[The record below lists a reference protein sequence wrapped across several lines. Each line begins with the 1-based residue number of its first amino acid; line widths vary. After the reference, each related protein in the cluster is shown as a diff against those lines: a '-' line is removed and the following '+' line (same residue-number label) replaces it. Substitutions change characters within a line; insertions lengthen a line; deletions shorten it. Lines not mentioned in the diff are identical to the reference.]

1 MNKKW
6 NTDYWVVLP
15 VLMLVSVNARADDM
29 MSTYQLAA
37 EQDQQ
42 YQAAISIYE
51 AENARLGKARAGLL
65 PFLGANAD
73 TTRRSQEVTS
83 DDNITGFD
91 GEADY
96 NVDSWS
102 VNFNQAI
109 FDVPAWQLYKQAKV
123 NLEKARLDLDS
134 AKQELIYRVAT
145 VYGQAL
151 VAQENLRVSEA
162 EKKALAE
169 QLELD
174 QERLNVGLGTVTLN
188 VGLGT
193 VTNLYATESR
203 YSLAVSNAIEADFS
217 LRDALVALKE
227 LTAQEPGKLLVIASD
242 KPPLDPPSPNELDY
256 WVESALKNNLDFL
269 AAQRTV
275 EIADREVSR
284 IKAGHYP
291 TLNLVASH
299 SNSDADGSLT
309 GSGRINENSD
319 IGLQLGIPLVQGWGV
334 VSGTREARAL
344 YQTALHKQ
352 EGVRRSVDRTSRSAY
367 RAVTSGI
374 SRLQALN
381 KAVRAGNSTL
391 EARREGF
398 KAGVNT
404 NFEVLEAVRDLYSSE
419 RDYINAKYQFIL
431 STLQLKRVTGSLEVA
446 DLERVNGWL
455 E

>member
-1 MNKKW
+1 MTRKGKLK
-6 NTDYWVVLP
+6 TLVALP
-15 VLMLVSVNARADDM
+15 ALMLVVGTSSADDM
-29 MSTYQLAA
+29 ISTYQLAA

-42 YQAAISIYE
+42 YQAAVSIYE

-65 PFLGANAD
+65 PFLGANAG
-73 TTRRSQEVTS
+73 TVRRNQEATS
-83 DDNITGFD
+83 PDNVEGFD
-91 GEADY
+91 GSADY
-96 NVDSWS
+96 NVDRWS
-102 VNFNQAI
+102 VNFNQALFNI
-109 FDVPAWQLYKQAKV
+109 PAWQSYKQAKINV
-123 NLEKARLDLDS
+123 EKATLDLGS
-134 AKQELIYRVAT
+134 AKQELIYRVAS

-174 QERLNVGLGTVTLN
+174 KERLN

-203 YSLAVSNAIEADFS
+203 YSLALTNVIEADFA
-217 LRDALVALKE
+217 LRDALAALKE
-227 LTAQEPGKLLVIASD
+227 LTAQEPGELHVIAAD
-242 KPPLDPPSPNELDY
+242 RPPLDPPSPNDLGY
-256 WVESALKNNLDFL
+256 WVELALKNNLDYL
-269 AAQRTV
+269 AVQRTV
-275 EIADREVSR
+275 EIAEREVSR

-291 TLNLVASH
+291 TLDLVASH

-309 GSGRINENSD
+309 GSGRTDESTEL
-319 IGLQLGIPLVQGWGV
+319 GLQLGIPLIQGWGV
-334 VSGTREARAL
+334 VSETKEARAL
-344 YQTALHKQ
+344 YQAALHDQ
-352 EGVRRSVDRTSRSAY
+352 EGVRRNVDRTSRSAY
-367 RAVTSGI
+367 QAITSGI

-381 KAVRAGNSTL
+381 KAVIAGKSAV
-391 EARREGF
+391 EAKREGF

-404 NFEVLEAVRDLYSSE
+404 NVEVLDAVRDLYGSE

-446 DLERVNGWL
+446 DLERVNSWL

>member
-1 MNKKW
+1 MKHKRI
-6 NTDYWVVLP
+6 YGFYFFIP
-15 VLMLVSVNARADDM
+15 VISMMAGVAIADDM
-29 MSTYQLAA
+29 MSTYQLASV
-37 EQDQQ
+37 QDQQ
-42 YQAAISIYE
+42 YQAAISTYE
-51 AENARLGKARAGLL
+51 AETARLGKARAGLL
-65 PFLGANAD
+65 PFLGANASSVK
-73 TTRRSQEVTS
+73 RNQEVTS
-83 DDNITGFD
+83 NDNIAGFD

-102 VNFNQAI
+102 VDFSQAL

-123 NLEKARLDLDS
+123 NLDKATLELDS
-134 AKQELIYRVAT
+134 AKQELIFRVAT

-162 EKKALAE
+162 EKSALAE

-174 QERLNVGLGTVTLN
+174 QERLN

-203 YSLAVSNAIEADFS
+203 YSLAVSNVIEADFS

-227 LTAQEPGKLLVIASD
+227 LTAQEPGTLLVIASD
-242 KPPLDPPSPNELDY
+242 KPPLDPPSPNKLDY
-256 WVESALKNNLDFL
+256 WVDSALKNNLDFL
-269 AAQRTV
+269 AAQRSV

-291 TLNLVASH
+291 TLDLVASH

-344 YQTALHKQ
+344 YQTALHNQ
-352 EGVRRSVDRTSRSAY
+352 EGIRRNVDRTSRSAY
-367 RAVTSGI
+367 QAITSGI
-374 SRLQALN
+374 SRLQALK
-381 KAVRAGNSTL
+381 KAVRAGNSTV
-391 EARREGF
+391 EAKREGF
-398 KAGVNT
+398 TAGVNT
-404 NFEVLEAVRDLYSSE
+404 NVEVLDAVRDLYGSE

-431 STLQLKRVTGSLEVA
+431 STLQLKRVTGNLEVT
-446 DLERVNGWL
+446 DLERVNSWL

>member
-1 MNKKW
+1 MTRKGKLK
-6 NTDYWVVLP
+6 TLVALP
-15 VLMLVSVNARADDM
+15 ALMLVVGTSSADDM
-29 MSTYQLAA
+29 ISTYQLAA

-42 YQAAISIYE
+42 YQAAVSIYE

-65 PFLGANAD
+65 PFLGANAG
-73 TTRRSQEVTS
+73 TVRRNQEATS
-83 DDNITGFD
+83 PDNVEGFD
-91 GEADY
+91 GSADY
-96 NVDSWS
+96 NVDRWS
-102 VNFNQAI
+102 VNFNQTL
-109 FDVPAWQLYKQAKV
+109 FDIPAWQSYKQAKINV
-123 NLEKARLDLDS
+123 EKATLDLGS
-134 AKQELIYRVAT
+134 AKQELIYRVAS

-174 QERLNVGLGTVTLN
+174 KERLN

-203 YSLAVSNAIEADFS
+203 YSLALTNVIEADFA
-217 LRDALVALKE
+217 LRDALAALKE
-227 LTAQEPGKLLVIASD
+227 LTAQEPGELHVIAAD
-242 KPPLDPPSPNELDY
+242 RPPLDPPSPNDLGY
-256 WVESALKNNLDFL
+256 WVELALKNNLDYL
-269 AAQRTV
+269 AVQRTV
-275 EIADREVSR
+275 EIAEREVSR

-291 TLNLVASH
+291 TLDLVASH

-309 GSGRINENSD
+309 GSGRTDESTEL
-319 IGLQLGIPLVQGWGV
+319 GLQLGIPLIQGWGV
-334 VSGTREARAL
+334 VSETKEARAL
-344 YQTALHKQ
+344 YQAALHDQ
-352 EGVRRSVDRTSRSAY
+352 EGVRRNVDRTSRSAY
-367 RAVTSGI
+367 QAITSGI

-381 KAVRAGNSTL
+381 KAVIAGKSAV
-391 EARREGF
+391 EAKREGF

-404 NFEVLEAVRDLYSSE
+404 NVEVLDAVRDLYGSE

-446 DLERVNGWL
+446 DLERVNSWL

>member
-1 MNKKW
+1 MGHKR
-6 NTDYWVVLP
+6 TYVFRFMLP
-15 VLMLVSVNARADDM
+15 VFLLVAAKSSADDM
-29 MSTYQLAA
+29 MSTYQLASV
-37 EQDQQ
+37 QDQQ

-65 PFLGANAD
+65 PFLGANASSE
-73 TTRRSQEVTS
+73 RRNQEVTS
-83 DDNITGFD
+83 NDNITGFD
-91 GEADY
+91 GKADY

-102 VNFNQAI
+102 VNFNQAL

-123 NLEKARLDLDS
+123 NLEKATLDLDS
-134 AKQELIYRVAT
+134 AKQELVYRVAT

-174 QERLNVGLGTVTLN
+174 QERLNVGLGTVT
-188 VGLGT
+188 
-193 VTNLYATESR
+193 NLYATESR
-203 YSLAVSNAIEADFS
+203 YALAVSNTIEADFA

-227 LTAQEPGKLLVIASD
+227 LTAQEPGVLLVIASD
-242 KPPLDPPSPNELDY
+242 KPPLDPPSPNDLDY
-256 WVESALKNNLDFL
+256 WVGSALKNNLDFL

-275 EIADREVSR
+275 EIANREVSR

-291 TLNLVASH
+291 TLDLVASH
-299 SNSDADGSLT
+299 SNVDADGSLT
-309 GSGRINENSD
+309 GSGRLNENTD
-319 IGLQLGIPLVQGWGV
+319 IGLQLAIPLVQGWGV

-367 RAVTSGI
+367 QAITSGI

-381 KAVRAGNSTL
+381 KAVRAGNSTV
-391 EARREGF
+391 EAKREGF

-404 NFEVLEAVRDLYSSE
+404 NVEVLDAVRDLYGSE

>member
-1 MNKKW
+1 MGHKR
-6 NTDYWVVLP
+6 TYVFRFMLP
-15 VLMLVSVNARADDM
+15 VFLLVAAKSSADDM
-29 MSTYQLAA
+29 MSTYQLASV
-37 EQDQQ
+37 QDQQ
-42 YQAAISIYE
+42 YQAAISVYE

-65 PFLGANAD
+65 PFLGANASSE
-73 TTRRSQEVTS
+73 RRNQEVTS
-83 DDNITGFD
+83 NDNITGFD
-91 GEADY
+91 GKADY

-102 VNFNQAI
+102 VDFNQAL

-123 NLEKARLDLDS
+123 NLEKATLDLDS
-134 AKQELIYRVAT
+134 AKQELVYRVAT

-174 QERLNVGLGTVTLN
+174 QERLNVGLGTVT
-188 VGLGT
+188 
-193 VTNLYATESR
+193 NLYATESR
-203 YSLAVSNAIEADFS
+203 YALAVSNTIEADFA

-227 LTAQEPGKLLVIASD
+227 LTAQEPGVLLVIASD
-242 KPPLDPPSPNELDY
+242 KPPLDPPSPNDLDY
-256 WVESALKNNLDFL
+256 WVGSALKNNLDFL

-275 EIADREVSR
+275 EIANREVSR

-291 TLNLVASH
+291 TLDLVASH
-299 SNSDADGSLT
+299 SNVDADGSLT
-309 GSGRINENSD
+309 GSGRLNENTD
-319 IGLQLGIPLVQGWGV
+319 IGLQLEIPLIQGWGV

-381 KAVRAGNSTL
+381 KAVRAGNSTV
-391 EARREGF
+391 EAKREGF

-404 NFEVLEAVRDLYSSE
+404 NFEVLEAVRDLYASE

-446 DLERVNGWL
+446 DLERVNSWL

>member
-1 MNKKW
+1 MKHKR
-6 NTDYWVVLP
+6 TYGFYLLIPYLALTAVDA
-15 VLMLVSVNARADDM
+15 SADDM
-29 MSTYQLAA
+29 MSTYQLASV
-37 EQDQQ
+37 QDQQ
-42 YQAAISIYE
+42 YQAAISTYE
-51 AENARLGKARAGLL
+51 AENARLGKAKSGLL
-65 PFLGANAD
+65 PFLGAGASSVK
-73 TTRRSQEVTS
+73 RSQEVTS
-83 DDNITGFD
+83 NDNIAGFD
-91 GEADY
+91 GEAEY

-102 VNFNQAI
+102 VNFSQAL

-123 NLEKARLDLDS
+123 NLEKATLNLDA
-134 AKQELIYRVAT
+134 AKQELIFRVAT

-174 QERLNVGLGTVTLN
+174 QERLNVGLGTVT
-188 VGLGT
+188 
-193 VTNLYATESR
+193 NLYATESR
-203 YSLAVSNAIEADFS
+203 YSLAVSDAIVADFA

-227 LTAQEPGKLLVIASD
+227 LTAQEPGKLLVIAKD

-256 WVESALKNNLDFL
+256 WVETAMKNNLDFL
-269 AAQRTV
+269 AAQRSV

-291 TLNLVASH
+291 TLDLVASH

-344 YQTALHKQ
+344 YQTALHNQ
-352 EGVRRSVDRTSRSAY
+352 EGIRRSVDRTSRSAY
-367 RAVTSGI
+367 QAITSGI

-381 KAVRAGNSTL
+381 KAVRAGNSTV
-391 EARREGF
+391 EAKREGF

-404 NFEVLEAVRDLYSSE
+404 NVEVLDAVRDLYGSE

-431 STLQLKRVTGSLEVA
+431 STLQLKRVTGGLEVS

>member
-1 MNKKW
+1 MEHKR
-6 NTDYWVVLP
+6 TYFFCFMLP
-15 VLMLVSVNARADDM
+15 VFLLVAAKVSADDM
-29 MSTYQLAA
+29 MSTYQLASV
-37 EQDQQ
+37 QDQQ

-65 PFLGANAD
+65 PFLGANAG

-83 DDNITGFD
+83 NDNITGFD

-96 NVDSWS
+96 NIESWS
-102 VNFNQAI
+102 VNFNQAL

-123 NLEKARLDLDS
+123 NLEKAMLDLDS

-174 QERLNVGLGTVTLN
+174 QERLNVGLGTVT
-188 VGLGT
+188 
-193 VTNLYATESR
+193 NLYATESR
-203 YSLAVSNAIEADFS
+203 YSLAVSNTIEADFA

-227 LTAQEPGKLLVIASD
+227 LTAQEPGHLLVIASD
-242 KPPLDPPSPNELDY
+242 KPPLDPPSPNDLDY
-256 WVESALKNNLDFL
+256 WVGSALKNNLDYL

-291 TLNLVASH
+291 TLDLVASH

-309 GSGRINENSD
+309 GSGRLNENTD
-319 IGLQLGIPLVQGWGV
+319 IGLQLAIPLVQGWGV

-352 EGVRRSVDRTSRSAY
+352 EGIRRSVDRTSRSAY
-367 RAVTSGI
+367 QAITSGI

-381 KAVRAGNSTL
+381 KAVRAGNSTV
-391 EARREGF
+391 EAKREGF

-404 NFEVLEAVRDLYSSE
+404 NVEVLDAVRDLYGSE

-446 DLERVNGWL
+446 DLERVNSWL

>member
-1 MNKKW
+1 MGHKR
-6 NTDYWVVLP
+6 TYVFRFMLP
-15 VLMLVSVNARADDM
+15 VFLLVAAKSSADDM
-29 MSTYQLAA
+29 MSTYQLASV
-37 EQDQQ
+37 QDQQ

-65 PFLGANAD
+65 PFLGANASSE
-73 TTRRSQEVTS
+73 RRNQEVTS
-83 DDNITGFD
+83 NDNITGFD
-91 GEADY
+91 GKADY

-102 VNFNQAI
+102 VNFNQAL

-123 NLEKARLDLDS
+123 NLEKATLNLDS

-174 QERLNVGLGTVTLN
+174 QERLNVGLGTVT
-188 VGLGT
+188 
-193 VTNLYATESR
+193 NLYATESR
-203 YSLAVSNAIEADFS
+203 YALAVSNTIEADFA

-227 LTAQEPGKLLVIASD
+227 LTAQEPGVLLVIASD
-242 KPPLDPPSPNELDY
+242 KPPLDPPSPNDLDY
-256 WVESALKNNLDFL
+256 WVGSALKNNLDFL

-291 TLNLVASH
+291 TLDLVASH

-352 EGVRRSVDRTSRSAY
+352 EGIRRSVDRTSRSAY

-374 SRLQALN
+374 SRLQALD
-381 KAVRAGNSTL
+381 KAVRAGNSTV
-391 EARREGF
+391 EAKREGF

-446 DLERVNGWL
+446 DLERVNSWL

>member
-1 MNKKW
+1 MTRKGKLK
-6 NTDYWVVLP
+6 TLVALP
-15 VLMLVSVNARADDM
+15 ALMLVVGTSSADDM
-29 MSTYQLAA
+29 ISTYQLAA

-42 YQAAISIYE
+42 YQAAVSIYE

-65 PFLGANAD
+65 PFLGANAG
-73 TTRRSQEVTS
+73 TVRRNQEATS
-83 DDNITGFD
+83 PDNVEGFD
-91 GEADY
+91 GSADY
-96 NVDSWS
+96 NVDRWS
-102 VNFNQAI
+102 VNFNQAL
-109 FDVPAWQLYKQAKV
+109 FDIPAWQSYKQAKINV
-123 NLEKARLDLDS
+123 EKATLDLGS
-134 AKQELIYRVAT
+134 AKQELIYRVAS

-174 QERLNVGLGTVTLN
+174 KERLN

-203 YSLAVSNAIEADFS
+203 YSLALTNVIEADFA
-217 LRDALVALKE
+217 LRDALAALKE
-227 LTAQEPGKLLVIASD
+227 LTAQEPGELHVIAAD
-242 KPPLDPPSPNELDY
+242 RPPLDPPSPNDLGY
-256 WVESALKNNLDFL
+256 WVELALKNNLDYL
-269 AAQRTV
+269 AVQRTV
-275 EIADREVSR
+275 EIAEREVSR

-291 TLNLVASH
+291 TLDLVASH

-309 GSGRINENSD
+309 GSGRTDESTEL
-319 IGLQLGIPLVQGWGV
+319 GLQLGIPLIQGWGV
-334 VSGTREARAL
+334 VSETKEARAL
-344 YQTALHKQ
+344 YQAALHDQ
-352 EGVRRSVDRTSRSAY
+352 EGVRRNVDRTSRSAY
-367 RAVTSGI
+367 QAITSGI

-381 KAVRAGNSTL
+381 KAVIAGKSAV
-391 EARREGF
+391 EAKREGF

-404 NFEVLEAVRDLYSSE
+404 NVEVLDAVRDLYGSE

-446 DLERVNGWL
+446 DLERVNSWL